1 MTIVP
6 VTQKDNELNQL
17 LDRVERG
24 EDITLMRDGAIV
36 ASLVKSPDSSKGK
49 QAAARILQRR
59 IGLRLS
65 HDDLKDLIADGR
77 R

>member
-1 MTIVP
+1 MTVFP
-6 VTQKDNELNQL
+6 VNQHSDDLNHL

-24 EDITLMRDGAIV
+24 EDITLMRDGTIV
-36 ASLVKSPDSSKGK
+36 ASLVKSPDKSKGEK
-49 QAAARILQRR
+49 AAARILQRR

-65 HDDLKDLIADGR
+65 HDDVKDLIADGR